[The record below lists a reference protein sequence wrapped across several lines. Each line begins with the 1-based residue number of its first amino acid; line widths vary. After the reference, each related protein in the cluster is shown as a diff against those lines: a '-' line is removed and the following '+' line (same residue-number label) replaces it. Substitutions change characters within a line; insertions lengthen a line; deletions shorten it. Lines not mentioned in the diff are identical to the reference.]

1 MKARLFVSLA
11 IACALPVAAADSIS
25 AELPPPPGSIGFA
38 DRSPSLDVLPGF
50 KSPPSGFGIVPFYWW
65 LGDPLTKERL
75 SWQLEQMKGM
85 GVSGYQINY
94 AHSDK
99 GGHS

>member
-1 MKARLFVSLA
+1 MCCPVSRTHR
-11 IACALPVAAADSIS
+11 P
-25 AELPPPPGSIGFA
+25 
-38 DRSPSLDVLPGF
+38 
-50 KSPPSGFGIVPFYWW
+50 GFGIVPFYWW

-99 GGHS
+99 GGRSYGLTYPSEPALVFESVVGTGGLVQDPRRENRARASA